1 MRYDRGG
8 SELTEKHRNV
18 QVTLQILEALIEKAP
33 RDLPLYARNVFKILS
48 TIMNSS
54 DITMVEASIP
64 TFSAFCLHHDGASLL
79 ADQEYLKQYEG
90 IVRKYAS
97 FASTRPQDPVLA
109 TSAPVAMKWRV
120 AGLKAVKSVASSPAL
135 SSVAGRQLDTVMPIL
150 LENLWS
156 SDPDYLPTIFSKAH
170 LEEKVDTEKL
180 LRRRGSMA
188 TVRTHD
194 TSFEQTNPLA
204 LSGSTAD
211 ADKLDSE
218 DISVLAIQCL
228 KQIFVVDNHA
238 QIRGGTLALI
248 DFIVE
253 RVQRNEL
260 VYKPSKLGEK
270 EDKGWATGVFLMV
283 ARWTPVQ
290 ERYTVLVTAME
301 RLVRSQLT
309 EESVRQ
315 ELVLAMIIRAL
326 LRSDINLIGLS
337 VMDVLLGLIQ
347 HILRLLQLSGA
358 KPHLQPTYA
367 VGLDGSPIKEM
378 SPAQSVP
385 SVLPTTEIVDAPSKA
400 RIDLLNMLEQC
411 IGDLATHV
419 YYADQIADMIT
430 AILARLKPPT
440 NATISSANAIDD
452 PQRASDVVLA
462 SGNLTENNETDS
474 FFSFDTAKVIALSA
488 IKNIILVATKRSKMV
503 GATLGRNRVNIRVW
517 ESTQWLL
524 RDPDFG
530 VRKAYA
536 DALLTWLDREVTAED
551 AVVAD
556 DKLPAM
562 GNHRT
567 LLRTAG
573 DESTTSMRDA
583 GGSPTHEKKVKTRSS
598 KYLELLHLAI
608 YENALQYAD
617 SEADIALLHLLLC
630 GLVNK
635 LGINAVKSGLPMI
648 FRLQEDIQEVET
660 VSKVGLGS
668 LCHGYF
674 WALSSKFLGDETQ
687 LGQEIHAEVERRE
700 NKGLWV
706 KLIKVPPARLGELEQ
721 QRVQTPH
728 ESELEGE
735 NLTPFDNREQLVEL
749 ITANY
754 TKQETSLAMS
764 PAQSPRRSFSHGNHG
779 GAHGHGILDI
789 PPKLVPPHIKELM
802 LSEWSKEAV
811 LESASHTS
819 KSDSLNGSKTG
830 TNGTLPGAAARNYL
844 SVNGQN
850 GSAIGGGHHS
860 RSRPPS
866 QAYGLVG
873 HVSLSPAHDG
883 IPEARGVRG
892 ISRLRHTSGPVDQ
905 DPSESSK
912 ASITRVDHLKR
923 ILTGTAPPSRGI
935 GTRGQSSSS
944 GESMM
949 SYQSDFSAD
958 RSRTDANSPL
968 VDRARSRSRQRK
980 TSTPVSNLNDGREGE
995 RERERAGRN
1004 RPLSS
1009 HPPGA
1014 ATFWNPGPQTNTLD
1028 SVPPIPPLPQSLAIG
1043 QIGRQNPALT
1053 LNSDHFLGMDEGSGL
1068 DRVPTVMTQTS
1079 MVAQDGR
1086 YASEEGG
1093 TPELTLREYL
1103 RNGRS
1108 RSRGRESGMGKSIK
1122 SSKGGSM
1129 GRHGAG
1135 GPIDLGALLNGV
1147 SLKEK
1152 ERGSDIGGMIEPPY

>member
-1 MRYDRGG
+1 
-8 SELTEKHRNV
+8 
-18 QVTLQILEALIEKAP
+18 
-33 RDLPLYARNVFKILS
+33 
-48 TIMNSS
+48 
-54 DITMVEASIP
+54 MVEASIP

-97 FASTRPQDPVLA
+97 FASTGPQDPVLS

-156 SDPDYLPTIFSKAH
+156 PDPDYLPTIVSKAH

-180 LRRRGSMA
+180 LRRRGSIA

-194 TSFEQTNPLA
+194 TSLEQTNPLA

-228 KQIFVVDNHA
+228 KQIFVVNNRA

-248 DFIVE
+248 DFIVK

-260 VYKPSKLGEK
+260 VYTPTKLGER
-270 EDKGWATGVFLMV
+270 EDKGWATGVFLMI

-309 EESVRQ
+309 EESVPQ

-358 KPHLQPTYA
+358 KPHFQPTYA
-367 VGLDGSPIKEM
+367 IGLDGSPTKEM
-378 SPAQSVP
+378 SPAHSVP

-440 NATISSANAIDD
+440 NATMSSANAIDD
-452 PQRASDVVLA
+452 PQGASDVVLA
-462 SGNLTENNETDS
+462 SGNLSENNDTNS
-474 FFSFDTAKVIALSA
+474 FFSFDTAKVTALSA
-488 IKNIILVATKRSKMV
+488 IKNIILVATKRTKMA

-524 RDPDFG
+524 RDPDFS

-536 DALLTWLDREVTAED
+536 DALITWLDREVTAED
-551 AVVAD
+551 AVIVD

-583 GGSPTHEKKVKTRSS
+583 ASPTHEKKTKPRSS

-630 GLVNK
+630 RLVDK
-635 LGINAVKSGLPMI
+635 LGINTVKSGLPMI

-660 VSKVGLGS
+660 ASKVGLGS

-674 WALSSKFLGDETQ
+674 WALSSKFLGDESQ
-687 LGQEIHAEVERRE
+687 LGQEIHAEIKRRE
-700 NKGLWV
+700 SKGLWV
-706 KLIKVPPARLGELEQ
+706 KLIKVPPARLTDLEQ

-749 ITANY
+749 IIASY
-754 TKQETSLAMS
+754 TNQEQSLAMS
-764 PAQSPRRSFSHGNHG
+764 PAQSPGRSFSHGSYG
-779 GAHGHGILDI
+779 GMHGHGILDFQ
-789 PPKLVPPHIKELM
+789 PKKVPEHVREGM
-802 LSEWSKEAV
+802 LGEWSKEAV
-811 LESASHTS
+811 LEATAHGSKSASLS
-819 KSDSLNGSKTG
+819 GSKTG
-830 TNGTLPGAAARNYL
+830 TNRTLPGAAARNYL

-850 GSAIGGGHHS
+850 GSAIHHS

-873 HVSLSPAHDG
+873 HVSPSPAQDG
-883 IPEARGVRG
+883 TQEVRGVRG
-892 ISRLRHTSGPVDQ
+892 ISRLRQASGPIDQ

-923 ILTGTAPPSRGI
+923 ILTGAAPPSRGI

-944 GESMM
+944 GESMV

-958 RSRTDANSPL
+958 RSRTDANSPPI
-968 VDRARSRSRQRK
+968 DRARSRSRQRK
-980 TSTPVSNLNDGREGE
+980 ASNPAITIDNQNQTTTSSGN
-995 RERERAGRN
+995 N

-1014 ATFWNPGPQTNTLD
+1014 ATFWTPGPQTNSLD
-1028 SVPPIPPLPQSLAIG
+1028 SVPPVPPLPQSLSIG
-1043 QIGRQNPALT
+1043 HPRNPALM
-1053 LNSDHFLGMDEGSGL
+1053 LNSDNFFGEEQVVDLN
-1068 DRVPTVMTQTS
+1068 RVPTVMTQTS
-1079 MVAQDGR
+1079 TMAQDGR
-1086 YASEEGG
+1086 QTYRDASSQ
-1093 TPELTLREYL
+1093 PELTLSEYL
-1103 RNGRS
+1103 RSSRS
-1108 RSRGRESGMGKSIK
+1108 QSRGRGSAMGRSIK

-1129 GRHGAG
+1129 RRHGGSA
-1135 GPIDLGALLNGV
+1135 PVDLGALLKGV
-1147 SLKEK
+1147 SLKEEK
-1152 ERGSDIGGMIEPPY
+1152 ERERDLGGMVEPPY

>member
-1 MRYDRGG
+1 M
-8 SELTEKHRNV
+8 L
-18 QVTLQILEALIEKAP
+18 
-33 RDLPLYARNVFKILS
+33 KILS
-48 TIMNSS
+48 TIINSS

-97 FASTRPQDPVLA
+97 FASTRPQAPVLA

-156 SDPDYLPTIFSKAH
+156 PDPDYLPTIVSKAH

-180 LRRRGSMA
+180 LRRRGSIA

-228 KQIFVVDNHA
+228 KQIFVVNNRA

-260 VYKPSKLGEK
+260 VYTPTKLGEK
-270 EDKGWATGVFLMV
+270 EDKGWATSVFLMI
-283 ARWTPVQ
+283 ARWAPVQ

-301 RLVRSQLT
+301 RLVRSHLT
-309 EESVRQ
+309 EESVPQ

-337 VMDVLLGLIQ
+337 VMDVLLGIIQ

-358 KPHLQPTYA
+358 KPHFQPTYA
-367 VGLDGSPIKEM
+367 IGLDGSSTKER
-378 SPAQSVP
+378 SPTQSVP

-440 NATISSANAIDD
+440 NATMSSANAIDD
-452 PQRASDVVLA
+452 PQGASDVVLA
-462 SGNLTENNETDS
+462 SGNLTENNETNS
-474 FFSFDTAKVIALSA
+474 FFSFDTAKIIALSA
-488 IKNIILVATKRSKMV
+488 IKNIILVATKRSKMA

-583 GGSPTHEKKVKTRSS
+583 GSPTHEKKVKPRSS

-630 GLVNK
+630 RLVDK

-674 WALSSKFLGDETQ
+674 WALSSKFLGDESQ
-687 LGQEIHAEVERRE
+687 LTGEIHAEIERRE

-706 KLIKVPPARLGELEQ
+706 KLIKVPPARLTDLEQ

-749 ITANY
+749 IISSY
-754 TKQETSLAMS
+754 TNQETSLAMS
-764 PAQSPRRSFSHGNHG
+764 PAQSPGRSFSQGSHGA
-779 GAHGHGILDI
+779 AHGHGILDFL
-789 PPKLVPPHIKELM
+789 PKSIPPHIKDTM
-802 LSEWSKEAV
+802 LSEWSKDVV
-811 LESASHTS
+811 LESAAHGS
-819 KSDSLNGSKTG
+819 KSASLNGSKTG
-830 TNGTLPGAAARNYL
+830 TNRTLPGAAARNYL
-844 SVNGQN
+844 SINGQN

-873 HVSLSPAHDG
+873 HTSPSPAHDG
-883 IPEARGVRG
+883 APEARGVRG
-892 ISRLRHTSGPVDQ
+892 ISRLRQASGPVDQ

-923 ILTGTAPPSRGI
+923 ILTGAAPPSRGI

-944 GESMM
+944 GESMV

-958 RSRTDANSPL
+958 RSRTDANSPP

-980 TSTPVSNLNDGREGE
+980 TSTPVPEIVVGDNGMGE
-995 RERERAGRN
+995 RERQREGRN

-1014 ATFWNPGPQTNTLD
+1014 ATFWSPGPQTNTD
-1028 SVPPIPPLPQSLAIG
+1028 QVPPVPPLPQSLAIG

-1053 LNSDHFLGMDEGSGL
+1053 LNSDHFLGMEEGSSL
-1068 DRVPTVMTQTS
+1068 DRVPTIMTQTS
-1079 MVAQDGR
+1079 TTAQDGR
-1086 YASEEGG
+1086 YAQREEGR
-1093 TPELTLREYL
+1093 TPELTLSEYL
-1103 RNGRS
+1103 RSGRS
-1108 RSRGRESGMGKSIK
+1108 QSRGRGSGMGKSIK

-1129 GRHGAG
+1129 RRHGAG
-1135 GPIDLGALLNGV
+1135 GPIDLGALLKGV
-1147 SLKEK
+1147 SLKEEK
-1152 ERGSDIGGMIEPPY
+1152 ERESEIGGMVEPPY

>member
-1 MRYDRGG
+1 
-8 SELTEKHRNV
+8 
-18 QVTLQILEALIEKAP
+18 
-33 RDLPLYARNVFKILS
+33 
-48 TIMNSS
+48 
-54 DITMVEASIP
+54 MVEASIP

-97 FASTRPQDPVLA
+97 FASTRLQDPVLA

-156 SDPDYLPTIFSKAH
+156 PDPDYLPTIVSKAH
-170 LEEKVDTEKL
+170 LEEKVDTENL
-180 LRRRGSMA
+180 LRRRGSIV

-228 KQIFVVDNHA
+228 KQIFVVNNRA

-253 RVQRNEL
+253 RVQRKEL
-260 VYKPSKLGEK
+260 VYTPTKVGEK
-270 EDKGWATGVFLMV
+270 EDKGWATGVFLMI

-309 EESVRQ
+309 EESVPQ

-347 HILRLLQLSGA
+347 HIPRLLQLSGA
-358 KPHLQPTYA
+358 KPHFQPTYA
-367 VGLDGSPIKEM
+367 IGLDGSPTKEM

-440 NATISSANAIDD
+440 NATMSSANAIDD

-462 SGNLTENNETDS
+462 SGNLTENNETNS
-474 FFSFDTAKVIALSA
+474 FFSFDTAKVIALNA
-488 IKNIILVATKRSKMV
+488 IKNIILVATKRSKMA

-551 AVVAD
+551 ALVVD

-583 GGSPTHEKKVKTRSS
+583 GGSPTQEKKVKTRSS

-630 GLVNK
+630 RLVDK

-674 WALSSKFLGDETQ
+674 WALSSKFFGEESQ
-687 LGQEIHAEVERRE
+687 LGQEIHAEIERRE
-700 NKGLWV
+700 KKGLWV

-749 ITANY
+749 IIASY
-754 TKQETSLAMS
+754 TNPETSLAMS
-764 PAQSPRRSFSHGNHG
+764 PAQSPGRRFSHGSHG
-779 GAHGHGILDI
+779 GAHGHGILDF
-789 PPKLVPPHIKELM
+789 PPKSVPPHTKESM
-802 LSEWSKEAV
+802 LSEWSKEAAI
-811 LESASHTS
+811 ESASHAG
-819 KSDSLNGSKTG
+819 KSASLNGSKAG
-830 TNGTLPGAAARNYL
+830 TNRTLPGAARNYL

-850 GSAIGGGHHS
+850 GSVIGGGHHS

-873 HVSLSPAHDG
+873 HVSPSPAHDG
-883 IPEARGVRG
+883 TPETRGVRG
-892 ISRLRHTSGPVDQ
+892 ISRLRQASGTVDQ

-923 ILTGTAPPSRGI
+923 ILTGAAPPSRGI

-944 GESMM
+944 GESMV

-958 RSRTDANSPL
+958 RSRTDANSPP

-980 TSTPVSNLNDGREGE
+980 TSNPVINVDDGREGE
-995 RERERAGRN
+995 REREREREGRN

-1028 SVPPIPPLPQSLAIG
+1028 SVPPVPPLPQSLAIG
-1043 QIGRQNPALT
+1043 QIGRQNLALT

-1086 YASEEGG
+1086 YAIEEGG
-1093 TPELTLREYL
+1093 TPELTLSEYL

-1108 RSRGRESGMGKSIK
+1108 QSRGRGSGMGKSIK

-1129 GRHGAG
+1129 RRHGAG
-1135 GPIDLGALLNGV
+1135 GPIDLGALLKAV
-1147 SLKEK
+1147 SLKEEK
-1152 ERGSDIGGMIEPPY
+1152 ERESGIGGMVEPPY